1 MYSPDWKTVTE
12 LPILQ
17 AEAEHGI
24 KKDVKNY
31 EILAKYNNKVY
42 AASFESDTEGLYCL
56 NIDTMTWEEVQS
68 DLKEIIFRDKYSNG
82 SGYNHINLFA
92 TNIIGRYWFVTGK
105 GGTGY
110 TTAVY
115 DMETDT
121 VIATIADG
129 GYIYGER
136 NYELRLD
143 AGVLTKWQ
151 FPGDGSDKIVETVLD
166 TGDKKLRAEYVTDIG
181 RKPLIPFDEQYYV
194 YRDDYGVFLREYGK
208 GEDGEITIVMFEQ
221 K

>member
-24 KKDVKNY
+24 KKDVQNY

-68 DLKEIIFRDKYSNG
+68 DLKEIIFSDKYSNG

-121 VIATIADG
+121 IVATLSTGFYVYDG
-129 GYIYGER
+129 KGYDFGLR
-136 NYELRLD
+136 N
-143 AGVLTKWQ
+143 GVLTKHQ
-151 FPGDGSDKIVETVLD
+151 YPGDGSDAIVETVLD
-166 TGDKKLRAEYVTDIG
+166 TGDKKLNISGGDGSFAF
-181 RKPLIPFDEQYYV
+181 PFDEQYYA
-194 YRDDYGVFLREYGK
+194 YKDNYGVFLREYGK